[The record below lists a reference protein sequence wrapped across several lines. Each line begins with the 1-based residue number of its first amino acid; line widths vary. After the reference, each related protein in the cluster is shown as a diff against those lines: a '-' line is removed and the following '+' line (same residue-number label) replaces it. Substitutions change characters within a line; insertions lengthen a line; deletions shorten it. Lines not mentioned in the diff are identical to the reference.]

1 MSVLVLVVNDVKCR
15 KYTTKN
21 ISTKDLCDYFLKL
34 VGFSTFCNVGIANK
48 RMWVASQP
56 ASFHLLYIGRARA
69 SLPPYTS
76 IPWGYAYPLM
86 IACSLI
92 STYSRGT
99 EVPNAPE
106 EGRSVNK
113 SRAIALHVS
122 TNSVWF
128 LQHCQQIQFIMRESI
143 RGKQEKRSKKLPRKS
158 IQWYFAM
165 YPRINRQVS
174 SITLPS
180 ILASFFAF
188 PATSGEENQRSKS
201 LKQFRDAKGRNHP
214 GQQMRFPTPSCQT
227 WINAKQA
234 RCKKQKRLPRER
246 DSLLLISLL

>member
-69 SLPPYTS
+69 SLPPSAHSMRLCLPPDDCMLTHFHIFQGNES
-76 IPWGYAYPLM
+76 SECA
-86 IACSLI
+86 
-92 STYSRGT
+92 RG
-99 EVPNAPE
+99 
-106 EGRSVNK
+106 GRSVNK

-180 ILASFFAF
+180 ILASFFRPVWLMGGA
-188 PATSGEENQRSKS
+188 RY
-201 LKQFRDAKGRNHP
+201 DGR
-214 GQQMRFPTPSCQT
+214 G
-227 WINAKQA
+227 
-234 RCKKQKRLPRER
+234 KRRAWE
-246 DSLLLISLL
+246 